1 MIDNEKVEITNANDE
16 ELIRESLHPSY
27 LRIKRL
33 VVLAYNNTVGNDQ
46 VSIDSFKKYFLPR
59 VKIENCNTEIN
70 GRNF

>member
-1 MIDNEKVEITNANDE
+1 MIDNEKVEITNVTDE
-16 ELIRESLHPSY
+16 ELIRESLHPSH

-33 VVLAYNNTVGNDQ
+33 VVLADNNTVGDDQ

-59 VKIENCNTEIN
+59 VKIENYNTEIN